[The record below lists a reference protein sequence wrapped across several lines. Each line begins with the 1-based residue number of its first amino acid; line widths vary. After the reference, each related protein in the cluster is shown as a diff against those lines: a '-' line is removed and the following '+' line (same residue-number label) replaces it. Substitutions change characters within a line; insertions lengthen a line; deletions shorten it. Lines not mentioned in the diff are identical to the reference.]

1 MLFKRTAYALVA
13 QLDRVFGYEPKG
25 QGFESLRAHQKI
37 PLTPVGGIFVFLPI
51 IHDKTPKR
59 ERKVIMSSNEEQ
71 IRALYA
77 DGERE
82 ESRAAQSRSAGME
95 FAYTMKTM
103 EKHIQ
108 KTDRV
113 LEVGCATGYYALRLA
128 PLCREYVGVDLVP
141 AHIDRLRE
149 NVRAA
154 GLTNATGRVG
164 DATQLGEIPDD
175 SFDVVC
181 CFGPLYHLP
190 PEERELVFAECRR
203 VCRPGGVLA
212 FAYICQIG
220 VYAAACVHDTLRQF
234 YPSKRANEYVLG
246 RGTDD
251 FKPGVFFYTTPEE
264 MEAAAKRHGLTKVSN
279 LGLDF
284 FLAASVID
292 AMSEETFALYQPLAD
307 RMCASE
313 ACTGMSN
320 HALLVCRK
328 EAGG

>member
-1 MLFKRTAYALVA
+1 MLATQTAEADGKPDASVVFV
-13 QLDRVFGYEPKG
+13 LD
-25 QGFESLRAHQKI
+25 
-37 PLTPVGGIFVFLPI
+37 PI
-51 IHDKTPKR
+51 IRDQKPTK
-59 ERKVIMSSNEEQ
+59 ELEVIMSSNEEQ
-71 IRALYA
+71 IRALYVN
-77 DGERE
+77 GEE
-82 ESRAAQSRSAGME
+82 EEGRAAQSRSAGME
-95 FAYTMKTM
+95 FFYTMKTM
-103 EKHIQ
+103 AKHIQ

-113 LEVGCATGYYALRLA
+113 LELGCATGYYALRLA

-149 NVRAA
+149 NIRAA
-154 GLTNATGRVG
+154 GLANASGQVG
-164 DATQLGEIPDD
+164 DATRLRHIPDGA
-175 SFDVVC
+175 FDVVC

-203 VCRPGGVLA
+203 VCREGGVLA

-234 YPSKRANEYVLG
+234 YPSERANEFVLE

-251 FKPGVFFYTTPEE
+251 LRPGVFFYTTPEE

-292 AMSEETFALYQPLAD
+292 AMSEEAFALYRPLAD

-313 ACTGMSN
+313 SCTGMSN

-328 EAGG
+328 G

>member
-1 MLFKRTAYALVA
+1 MFRPSPYEALQV
-13 QLDRVFGYEPKG
+13 
-25 QGFESLRAHQKI
+25 
-37 PLTPVGGIFVFLPI
+37 
-51 IHDKTPKR
+51 
-59 ERKVIMSSNEEQ
+59 
-71 IRALYA
+71 
-77 DGERE
+77 
-82 ESRAAQSRSAGME
+82 
-95 FAYTMKTM
+95 
-103 EKHIQ
+103 
-108 KTDRV
+108 
-113 LEVGCATGYYALRLA
+113 
-128 PLCREYVGVDLVP
+128 
-141 AHIDRLRE
+141 
-149 NVRAA
+149 
-154 GLTNATGRVG
+154 
-164 DATQLGEIPDD
+164 
-175 SFDVVC
+175 
-181 CFGPLYHLP
+181 LP